1 MNVRAERHE
10 AAPTAGSLFLW
21 RQARVIRVE
30 GAGGYAVVEIA
41 VASPLSP
48 PEPGQFVMVRLP
60 GGPVLPRPIS
70 VLSGD
75 GAMLSFLI
83 KIDGEVRRRLG
94 TARAGQPLEVRGPYG
109 RSYASVLAPD
119 RRYFLVGGGSG
130 IAPLCFLQQRRP
142 DLVSHAVLGVRNGA
156 VRALLPG
163 VQLIAEDERDGT
175 ASARALR
182 FLAEEEGVLAC
193 GPKGM
198 LDALVHP
205 LRGRAGVYFVI
216 EERMACGIGACQG
229 CSVLGAAGALCVCRD
244 GPAFPLEELA
254 WPA

>member
-1 MNVRAERHE
+1 VRRESEGTATT
-10 AAPTAGSLFLW
+10 PTTGSFFLW
-21 RQARVIRVE
+21 HEGAVTRVE
-30 GAGGYAVVEIA
+30 AAGGYALVEIG
-41 VASPLSP
+41 VLRSLPT

-75 GAMLSFLI
+75 GTMLSFLV

-109 RSYASVLAPD
+109 RPYASVLAPD
-119 RRYFLVGGGSG
+119 RKYFLVGGGSG
-130 IAPLCFLQQRRP
+130 IAPLRFLQERRP
-142 DLVSHAVLGVRNGA
+142 DLVSHAVLGVRSGA

-163 VQLIAEDERDGT
+163 VQLIAEDEGDGT
-175 ASARALR
+175 ASSRALR

-198 LDALVHP
+198 LDDLARG

-229 CSVLGAAGALCVCRD
+229 CSVLGAKGSLCVCRD
-244 GPAFPLEELA
+244 GPAFPLQELA